1 MNEKKLNSESLEA
14 ATTALILRDFEL
26 APPQPLLAEQE
37 VITYLSETIGYMIEH
52 KLDFLL
58 SLLYRLDISEVKI
71 NRVLQP
77 NYPMPANI
85 ALAHLVWERQKQ
97 RIETK
102 RNIQVQHVD
111 NWIWD
116 F

>member
-1 MNEKKLNSESLEA
+1 MSEKNNKNDALEA

-26 APPQPLLAEQE
+26 APPHPLLSEQDM
-37 VITYLSETIGYMIEH
+37 IDYLSEVIAYMIQH

-58 SLLYRLDISEVKI
+58 SLLYRLDISEIKI

-77 NYPMPANI
+77 NYPMPANV

-102 RNIQVQHVD
+102 QNIHVQHVD

>member
-1 MNEKKLNSESLEA
+1 MNEKDPKNESLDT
-14 ATTALILRDFEL
+14 ATTALIVRDFEL
-26 APPQPLLAEQE
+26 VPPSPLLSEQE
-37 VITYLSETIGYMIEH
+37 VITYLSEVIGYMIEH

-58 SLLYRLDISEVKI
+58 SLLYRLDISESSI

-77 NYPMPANI
+77 NYPMPAHL

-102 RNIQVQHVD
+102 KNIHVQNAD

>member
-1 MNEKKLNSESLEA
+1 MNEKDLKKESVEA

-26 APPQPLLAEQE
+26 APLHPLLNEQD
-37 VITYLSETIGYMIEH
+37 VIAYLSEAIGYMLEH

-58 SLLYRLDISEVKI
+58 SLLYRLDISELKI

-102 RNIQVQHVD
+102 KNIQVQHVD